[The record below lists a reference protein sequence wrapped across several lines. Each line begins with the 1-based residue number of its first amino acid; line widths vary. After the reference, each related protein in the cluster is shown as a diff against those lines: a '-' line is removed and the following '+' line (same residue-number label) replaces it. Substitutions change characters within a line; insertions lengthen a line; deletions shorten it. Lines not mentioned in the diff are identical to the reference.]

1 MKFKE
6 KYNKKEIKLLKNAVR
21 KSIEDRECSQDELNM
36 CKNKIA
42 EYIMSQ
48 SSKNGAVD
56 KMMMKYSSTRLYW
69 CRNWCYYA
77 RRIL

>member
-6 KYNKKEIKLLKNAVR
+6 KYNKKEIELLENVVG
-21 KSIEDRECSQDELNM
+21 KSMEDRECSQYELNM

-48 SSKNGAVD
+48 SSKNGAID
-56 KMMMKYSSTRLYW
+56 KMMIKYSKIISSL
-69 CRNWCYYA
+69 
-77 RRIL
+77 